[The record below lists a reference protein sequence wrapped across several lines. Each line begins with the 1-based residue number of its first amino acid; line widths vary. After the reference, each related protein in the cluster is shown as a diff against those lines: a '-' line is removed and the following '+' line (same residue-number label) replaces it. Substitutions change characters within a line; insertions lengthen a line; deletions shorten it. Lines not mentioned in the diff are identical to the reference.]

1 VVVTNSGRATL
12 PVELD
17 LGTAGG
23 TLTAR
28 RTSFREDFRALPPS
42 RYDGKPLKVDLL
54 GESVT
59 TFTLTPGA

>member
-1 VVVTNSGRATL
+1 M
-12 PVELD
+12 
-17 LGTAGG
+17 
-23 TLTAR
+23 LTAR

-42 RYDGKPLKVDLL
+42 RYDGKPLKVELL